1 MKPHYTT
8 HDATLDTACTRRS
21 ARRVQMRRTRAQRGA
36 TAIEFALVFPL
47 FFMILYAIITFS
59 LILVAQQNLTLAAS
73 EGARAALNWQSNTSV
88 DDALINRGKAA
99 CAAARLMTAT
109 LVQAQTTCTASPSY
123 CGTDNAM
130 RCVSVQLSY
139 DYLTYPLVPI
149 LPLLGFAVPGTLS
162 SSATVQLNPENI
174 Q

>member
-1 MKPHYTT
+1 MKPSVTARARQSLQHVRAT
-8 HDATLDTACTRRS
+8 HAAHAS
-21 ARRVQMRRTRAQRGA
+21 GTRAQRGA

-73 EGARAALNWQSNTSV
+73 EGARAALNWQSSKSL
-88 DDALINRGKAA
+88 DDALVNRGNAA
-99 CAAARLMTAT
+99 CDAAKLMTAT
-109 LVQAQTTCTASPSY
+109 LVQAQTTCESSSAP
-123 CGTDNAM
+123 CGTDNSM
-130 RCVSVQLSY
+130 RCVNVQLSY
-139 DYLTYPLVPI
+139 AYADYPLVPI
-149 LPLLGFAVPGTLS
+149 LPLLGFAVPTTLS

>member
-1 MKPHYTT
+1 MKP
-8 HDATLDTACTRRS
+8 LDTARPRRQRHS
-21 ARRVQMRRTRAQRGA
+21 VHLRRTQAQRGA

-73 EGARAALNWQSNTSV
+73 EGARAALNWQTSTSV
-88 DDALINRGKAA
+88 DDALTNRGNAA
-99 CAAARLMTAT
+99 CVAAKQMTAT
-109 LVQAQTTCTASPSY
+109 LVKSADCTATPSQ
-123 CGTDNAM
+123 CGTGM
-130 RCVSVQLSY
+130 RCVTVQLSY
-139 DYLTYPLVPI
+139 DYQTNPLVPT
-149 LPLLGFAVPGTLS
+149 LPLLGFAVPARLS